1 MFNAS
6 GGFFIAACFSTVP
19 PPLLKNLA
27 VLRKEGAQSSFADTR
42 DDALPLLVRLA
53 AIIDKM

>member
-1 MFNAS
+1 M
-6 GGFFIAACFSTVP
+6 P